1 MIKIVEGSA
10 SDLDAVMNVMAD
22 AFDPAFGEAW
32 TRNQL
37 WASLAMPG
45 TRIVLA
51 NTEVATIGFALT
63 RTIIDE
69 TELLMIGVHRQWQR
83 KAVASQLLQEI
94 LRLGTTQGQRR
105 IFLEV
110 RSGNIAQQF
119 YEKIGFSEIG
129 RRSNYYRGID
139 NICYDAITMG
149 IDFSEK

>member
-1 MIKIVEGSA
+1 MIKVVEGCA
-10 SDLDAVMNVMAD
+10 SDLDAVMHVMDD

-45 TRIVLA
+45 TRLVLA
-51 NTEVATIGFALT
+51 NTNVVTIGFALT
-63 RTIIDE
+63 RTILDE
-69 TELLMIGVHRQWQR
+69 TELLMIGVHRHWQR

-94 LRLGTTQGQRR
+94 LRLGTTQEQSR

-119 YEKIGFSEIG
+119 YEKIGFFEIG
-129 RRSNYYRGID
+129 RRVNYYRGID

-149 IDFSEK
+149 IDHSEK